1 MAELGGVRD
10 EHQTAQYLARNLDHW
25 VEHRFGVWI
34 LRESDGSEIIGRAVL
49 RYLRLEDIDEVEVG
63 FALYPRLWGR
73 GLATEVAEARVVLA
87 RGELGVESLV
97 GVTTPANRASQRV
110 LLKLGLQYEREVLIE
125 ETRCFLYRAD
135 WAASTEA
142 VD

>member
-1 MAELGGVRD
+1 M
-10 EHQTAQYLARNLDHW
+10 
-25 VEHRFGVWI
+25 
-34 LRESDGSEIIGRAVL
+34 
-49 RYLRLEDIDEVEVG
+49 
-63 FALYPRLWGR
+63 
-73 GLATEVAEARVVLA
+73 VLA

-125 ETRCFLYRAD
+125 ETRCFLYRVS

-142 VD
+142 GG